1 MTFLSIIIRGLLRR
15 PVRTALTLAGI
26 AVGIAAVVAL
36 VGMASGYEKSVVKQ
50 LEVIGI
56 DVIVSNMEGG
66 IMPKVFD
73 EKVQKEIAKLPD
85 VNESTSVLMRMLS
98 IEDAPMMMVS
108 GREWGGFTWDKLKV
122 VEGRLPKDATE
133 PVVVLGTLAAQVLRK
148 KVGDTVQIE
157 ADELTVVGI
166 VDGRSVVEN
175 GAIILSLSVFQVVS
189 GYEERVNFIDI
200 RVPEGASEERI
211 DTLLANIEE
220 EFPEYRAVK
229 AGEVVGTSM
238 GFQVAKAMS
247 WSTSLLAIIVG
258 VLGVMNTMLMT
269 VFERT
274 HEIGILL
281 ALGWRRSRI
290 MCLVLAEAAILG
302 LFGGIIGVGLGAVAL
317 AILENT
323 TNVRGLL
330 EPELGPDLVVK
341 AIAIALVVG
350 IVSGLYPAWR
360 SSRLSPSLALQG

>member
-1 MTFLSIIIRGLLRR
+1 M
-15 PVRTALTLAGI
+15 
-26 AVGIAAVVAL
+26 
-36 VGMASGYEKSVVKQ
+36 
-50 LEVIGI
+50 
-56 DVIVSNMEGG
+56 
-66 IMPKVFD
+66 
-73 EKVQKEIAKLPD
+73 
-85 VNESTSVLMRMLS
+85 
-98 IEDAPMMMVS
+98 
-108 GREWGGFTWDKLKV
+108 